1 MNYTSFCESLGSMLL
16 DRFPPGVRIS
26 RERIQKNNNTYLDA
40 FCIPI
45 PGFRCS
51 PVIYLRPLYE
61 EWIHGCPM
69 EQIAD
74 SVMETLAKQP
84 PFSSDILSRLTNLE
98 QAKPYIAFRLVSK
111 KANEPLLSGVPWLSF
126 LDFAILFFV
135 DLTSESG
142 VQASALIRN
151 QQMELWNLSPEELW
165 EISRWNTPRL
175 FPPSVRLLQEL
186 LPESERNAD
195 AEAGNLL
202 SAVRVLTNRSE
213 TYGASC
219 LLYEGLLSAL
229 SDHLDSDLLILPSS
243 IHEVL
248 ILPDSVD
255 LDYSSLRAMI
265 RQVNRT
271 ALESEDFL
279 SDELYLW
286 SSGDPFLKICPS
298 GACSDKAETDGK
310 KNP

>member
-151 QQMELWNLSPEELW
+151 QQMELWNLSPEEL
-165 EISRWNTPRL
+165 
-175 FPPSVRLLQEL
+175 
-186 LPESERNAD
+186 
-195 AEAGNLL
+195 
-202 SAVRVLTNRSE
+202 
-213 TYGASC
+213 
-219 LLYEGLLSAL
+219 
-229 SDHLDSDLLILPSS
+229 
-243 IHEVL
+243 
-248 ILPDSVD
+248 
-255 LDYSSLRAMI
+255 
-265 RQVNRT
+265 
-271 ALESEDFL
+271 
-279 SDELYLW
+279 
-286 SSGDPFLKICPS
+286 
-298 GACSDKAETDGK
+298 
-310 KNP
+310 